1 MINIRDR
8 RETGD
13 RLPFKL
19 IERLKEVGL
28 SQLSWEHIHA
38 LSAQAAGPSEPSR
51 LLIQPG
57 PQSISM
63 VYLAASNDRTRRR
76 ALSRSR
82 HCIAVRL
89 TPRRILHQ
97 MTAAAP

>member
-8 RETGD
+8 REAGD
-13 RLPFKL
+13 RPPFKL

-28 SQLSWEHIHA
+28 SKQSRKHLHA
-38 LSAQAAGPSEPSR
+38 LSAQTAGPSEASR

-57 PQSISM
+57 PQTIPM
-63 VYLAASNDRTRRR
+63 FKLVASNDRTRRR

-82 HCIAVRL
+82 HCTAVRL